1 MNPEFSDFLIV
12 GGGIAGAALGARL
25 ARHGRVRVLEMEN
38 QPGYHS
44 TGRSAAVFSESYGNS
59 MVQALTRASRNFFYH
74 PPAGFAVIPLV
85 KPRSVLLPIRAAQ
98 EGAPLEAFLRE
109 HGRAAGFERIS
120 SQQAHALC
128 PILRTEDLIGALL
141 THSVADIEVHEFHQG
156 YLRQLKAAG
165 GSLVMGC
172 RVSGLK
178 RDNDGLWS
186 VATTVGEFQ
195 SRIVVNAAGAWAGE
209 IAALAGATNVGLEPL
224 RRTAVLIEAHAQTH
238 LQSWPMIVDIEDQFY
253 IKPEAGMLMLSP
265 ADESPSN
272 ACDAQ
277 PDELDI
283 AIAVD
288 RAERATTLQIKRIV
302 HKWAGLRT
310 FVPDRTPVIGH
321 DSEAPGFFWL
331 AALGGFGI
339 QTAPAVAELATD
351 LLLGRQISN
360 GLTDFGVDAAACAA
374 ARFAGAAPFSNAR

>member
-1 MNPEFSDFLIV
+1 
-12 GGGIAGAALGARL
+12 
-25 ARHGRVRVLEMEN
+25 
-38 QPGYHS
+38 
-44 TGRSAAVFSESYGNS
+44 
-59 MVQALTRASRNFFYH
+59 
-74 PPAGFAVIPLV
+74 
-85 KPRSVLLPIRAAQ
+85 
-98 EGAPLEAFLRE
+98 
-109 HGRAAGFERIS
+109 
-120 SQQAHALC
+120 
-128 PILRTEDLIGALL
+128 
-141 THSVADIEVHEFHQG
+141 
-156 YLRQLKAAG
+156 
-165 GSLVMGC
+165 MGC